1 MIKFSLQMYAAIFL
15 SHNIPLI
22 LLLNVQVDG
31 NKLVVSYGCVVFFL
45 FYFNEAAGICP
56 FKSQLQY

>member
-31 NKLVVSYGCVVFFL
+31 NKLVVSYGYSDHQGATFL
-45 FYFNEAAGICP
+45 LAFC
-56 FKSQLQY
+56 